1 MTSLMELPTSDTPYD
16 RNAIAIAAGADSRI
30 LSPGGNSLITA
41 IPAASDGTENDVDG
55 SLSRKLAFSNVKS
68 KPAAKRSPKRSSSKR
83 QHPGNTSVLA
93 SPEVITS
100 NSKKSKGRVS
110 FGSNETKLYH
120 PGDVVSTKKRKQVDD
135 SEAEPVLKRR
145 ETSPVQPAPAGGG
158 GAGAKK
164 GTKRPVS
171 PLESPLAGAGNAAK
185 KARRV
190 PPIPM
195 SIHQSLR
202 EGNLGGSLLEIANH
216 NGGQYEDD
224 DEPMHDESDSEP
236 EYRPS
241 GYVTSPVL
249 ASNPLMDRMGQGGEG
264 GGNRV
269 FPPAGQ
275 TMLLNNMIANT
286 GNMITTMARDASET
300 ATFRSGNSNGPIP
313 TFLEYM
319 LGDTDTEEVVRKI
332 ISGADEKERK
342 KAEEEVKK
350 REREREERHAAV
362 QREAQEQQQQ
372 EVAAAAAAK
381 TTTTTTVGG
390 GGAFQFGGAAAA
402 TTTAAPTTT
411 TTTTSTTSTAP
422 PSFQFGGAAPIAAT
436 APAPVARVSSLSSA
450 MTFGANPAPA
460 KSTRSSRRKGKKK

>member
-350 REREREERHAAV
+350 REREREERHAA
-362 QREAQEQQQQ
+362 
-372 EVAAAAAAK
+372 
-381 TTTTTTVGG
+381 
-390 GGAFQFGGAAAA
+390 FGGAAAA
-402 TTTAAPTTT
+402 TTTTAAPTTT